1 MKSNYLDDFDGEL
14 EFGIDEIDTS
24 SALTASQQDI
34 DDQAFL
40 FVSLIESESKLLIS
54 DSPDADE
61 YNAPEQASP
70 EEEAPEE
77 VTDILTASSSSTGG
91 EKLDA
96 SSGEF
101 PKIPSGINE
110 LEPKTEEEQNII
122 VDKGHTNDNK
132 PNVAPLTNEIPKFDQ
147 KSETIA
153 IEEENQLINFDF
165 ENQFKDIG
173 EQINEFNEEQEKLLG
188 TYKEELMRI
197 QSNNTGYDD
206 ELQNIKNQIDEA
218 NKKRISL
225 QEVQNTLSPNNIPQ
239 DYFSNKNLIIKAKI
253 DKMKIQ
259 QQKLKQ
265 RVVDLEKESLE
276 LHQVFMDVENR
287 NRSLE
292 EKIRERNVEIQ
303 KYINEKVQ
311 NDIIEPLRD
320 NLKFLEMEQLI
331 LSNLQEE
338 LKLDKILTIDK
349 DNINNLV
356 VKNPGVLITQL
367 IIMDDEYLK
376 IRENLRK

>member
-34 DDQAFL
+34 VDQAF
-40 FVSLIESESKLLIS
+40 FFESLIESESKHLFS

-61 YNAPEQASP
+61 YSAPEQASP

-77 VTDILTASSSSTGG
+77 VKDILTASSSSTGG
-91 EKLDA
+91 GKLDA

-132 PNVAPLTNEIPKFDQ
+132 PNVAPLTNEITKFDQ

-153 IEEENQLINFDF
+153 EENQLFSFDF

-188 TYKEELMRI
+188 TYKEELMKI
-197 QSNNTGYDD
+197 QSNDTGYDD
-206 ELQNIKNQIDEA
+206 ELQNIKNQIDDA
-218 NKKRISL
+218 NKRRTSL

-239 DYFSNKNLIIKAKI
+239 EYFSNNNTIIKAKI

-276 LHQVFMDVENR
+276 LSQVFMDVENR

-320 NLKFLEMEQLI
+320 NLKFLELEQVI
-331 LSNLQEE
+331 LSKLQEE
-338 LKLDKILTIDK
+338 LKLNKILTIDK

-367 IIMDDEYLK
+367 IKMDDEYVK
-376 IRENLRK
+376 IRNKLGK